1 MTSQTRPEQ
10 GEQSPQLGEA
20 SPELGEA
27 SPELGEASGKPP
39 DRGAERIASAID
51 SVVQQGLSVVLTT
64 ADLCFLVALHLRSTT
79 SHLSSFAEHQL
90 EDVFAHV
97 SEITAG
103 DDERIAKSAT
113 RAIGRL
119 REQRMLSRVD
129 GLGVVRAPEYSLTRL
144 ATSIVENLLE
154 EEILTRESL
163 SVLTRTL
170 SLALNDVKAACESA
184 KTESDWAEN
193 VVGPLNVSTSDLIRG
208 IERRQRGLDQQQESF
223 QETIRG
229 LLDADWFGAIAR
241 CQELLASTSK
251 TLRELNE
258 LLLRDS
264 QQLLETLQDILE
276 TSLAA
281 DCVDAASIA
290 HQLIEKLD
298 RIVAWGSA
306 RQSAWSEYFQ
316 YVHRFLRDVV
326 RLDPSR
332 ALTQRLREQ
341 LAGTAGRSFALAVAG
356 GEAITL
362 LRETVARPEA
372 PPVSRPRKPRDA
384 PPKQGPVFDADAAL
398 REQVQ
403 ERMRAGAKTLAA
415 VTAELSAELE
425 GGQQFARAGQVAQS
439 VAEVGS
445 PKPSRPRPWVQ
456 VGEDLLIEDW
466 SLETNES
473 SSMPDRTEPDGSEP
487 DGSEPNDA
495 EPNHE

>member
-1 MTSQTRPEQ
+1 MTSQSHQ
-10 GEQSPQLGEA
+10 H
-20 SPELGEA
+20 
-27 SPELGEASGKPP
+27 
-39 DRGAERIASAID
+39 DDAERDPSDDVVGKSAPDTGGEGGAKLDSNASADRIAQAID
-51 SVVQQGLSVVLTT
+51 SVVQQGLSVVLST

-90 EDVFAHV
+90 EDVFEHV
-97 SEITAG
+97 RELMTV
-103 DDERIAKSAT
+103 DDEPIAKNAT
-113 RAIGRL
+113 RAIARL
-119 REQRMLSRVD
+119 REQRMLSRID

-144 ATSIVENLLE
+144 ATAIVENLLE

-163 SVLTRTL
+163 SVLTR
-170 SLALNDVKAACESA
+170 SLALALNEVKAACKSA
-184 KTESDWAEN
+184 RSEGDWAQQ
-193 VVGPLNVSTSDLIRG
+193 VVAPLRVSTSDLVRG

-223 QETIRG
+223 QNTIRG

-241 CQELLASTSK
+241 CQDLLESTSK

-276 TSLAA
+276 LSLGAS
-281 DCVDAASIA
+281 CVEAASIT

-341 LAGTAGRSFALAVAG
+341 LAGTAGRSFALAIAG
-356 GEAITL
+356 GESITL
-362 LRETVARPEA
+362 LRETIARPKA

-384 PPKQGPVFDADAAL
+384 PPKQGPIFDADAAL
-398 REQVQ
+398 RSQVE
-403 ERMRAGAKTLAA
+403 ERMRAGAKTLSE
-415 VTAELSAELE
+415 VTADLSSELE
-425 GGQQFARAGQVAQS
+425 GGEQFASAGRVAQS
-439 VAEVGS
+439 VAEVGT
-445 PKPSRPRPWVQ
+445 PSLERPRPWVR

-466 SLETNES
+466 NLEPN
-473 SSMPDRTEPDGSEP
+473 SEP
-487 DGSEPNDA
+487 H
-495 EPNHE
+495 HE

>member
-1 MTSQTRPEQ
+1 MSDQESLQLDQESLQLNQERLEQ
-10 GEQSPQLGEA
+10 DQERLEQPDQERLQLDQERLGQPDQERLEQPRDA
-20 SPELGEA
+20 S
-27 SPELGEASGKPP
+27 
-39 DRGAERIASAID
+39 AERVASAVG
-51 SVVQQGLSVVLTT
+51 SVMQQGLTVVLTT
-64 ADLCFLVALHLRSTT
+64 ADLCFLVALHLRATT

-90 EDVFAHV
+90 VDVFSHV
-97 SEITAG
+97 RDLTTK
-103 DDERIAKSAT
+103 DEEPVAKRAT
-113 RAIGRL
+113 RAIARL
-119 REQRMLSRVD
+119 REQRMLSRID

-144 ATSIVENLLE
+144 ASGIIENLLE

-163 SVLTRTL
+163 SVLTR
-170 SLALNDVKAACESA
+170 SLALALNEVKSACESA
-184 KTESDWAEN
+184 TTKAEWAEL
-193 VVGPLNVSTSDLIRG
+193 VVAPLRVSTSDLVRG

-229 LLDADWFGAIAR
+229 LLDADWFGAIER
-241 CQELLASTSK
+241 CQDLLEETSR

-276 TSLAA
+276 LSLAES
-281 DCVDAASIA
+281 CVDAASIA

-306 RQSAWSEYFQ
+306 RQGAWSEYFQ

-372 PPVSRPRKPRDA
+372 PPGSRPRKPRDA

-398 REQVQ
+398 RGLVQ
-403 ERMRAGAKTLAA
+403 ERMRAGAKTLAD
-415 VTAELSAELE
+415 VTADLTENLE
-425 GGQQFARAGQVAQS
+425 SGEQFARAGRVAQS
-439 VAEVGS
+439 VADVGV
-445 PKPSRPRPWVQ
+445 PRLERPRPWVR
-456 VGEDLLIEDW
+456 VADDLLIEDW
-466 SLETNES
+466 RL
-473 SSMPDRTEPDGSEP
+473 DVDEPEP
-487 DGSEPNDA
+487 H
-495 EPNHE
+495 HE